1 MLKKKKKKQM
11 DELKLSL
18 TGGANGYTIRL
29 KELLVRGAS
38 NYTVED
44 IKLGSPFEAV
54 IRMPTLVLD
63 AQYTRCVRRNF
74 FFLLLLTRT
83 HTPDLHLPTPRSPP
97 PLLRPI
103 LYPPTWVARVLSDV
117 CTFISFQF
125 SRLFYVPSRESLSNL
140 LTLFEFSFNYL
151 NKLCRMNVSSKNS

>member
-1 MLKKKKKKQM
+1 MIWNEMKKQM

-54 IRMPTLVLD
+54 VRMPTLVLD
-63 AQYTRCVRRNF
+63 AQYTRCVRSPFLTRF
-74 FFLLLLTRT
+74 LFSAIIAGQSSCLSPSVMQCTVLFEFYLFFLLSFIHWVVLKKSGFLDWRTR
-83 HTPDLHLPTPRSPP
+83 SFMM
-97 PLLRPI
+97 
-103 LYPPTWVARVLSDV
+103 YWW
-117 CTFISFQF
+117 TFC
-125 SRLFYVPSRESLSNL
+125 
-140 LTLFEFSFNYL
+140 L
-151 NKLCRMNVSSKNS
+151 N